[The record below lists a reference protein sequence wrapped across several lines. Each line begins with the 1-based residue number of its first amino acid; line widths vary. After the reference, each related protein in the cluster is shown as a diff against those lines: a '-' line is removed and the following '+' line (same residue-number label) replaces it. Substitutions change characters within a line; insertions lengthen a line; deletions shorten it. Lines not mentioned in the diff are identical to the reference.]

1 MKKSIPPPPHIIDAI
16 KNNKFID
23 PKDPW
28 IRKFMIEERKK
39 ERNGLTITEFE
50 KKRKEDEE
58 KRKEDEEKRKE
69 NEIKYWEQSQI
80 NLLVREYQQFLKLEE
95 DIKNTINWNYL
106 RNCKYC
112 ESTSMRIIMKSKLIH
127 YAEYVCNLCD
137 KHNDWIPYS
146 EKYNFLLPTNT
157 NTQ

>member
-1 MKKSIPPPPHIIDAI
+1 MKKSIPPPHIIDAI

-39 ERNGLTITEFE
+39 ERNGLTIKEFE
-50 KKRKEDEE
+50 KKKKEDEE
-58 KRKEDEEKRKE
+58 KRKDDQ
-69 NEIKYWEQSQI
+69 IKHWEQFQI
-80 NLLVREYQQFLKLEE
+80 NVLVRECQQFLQLEE

-146 EKYNFLLPTNT
+146 EKNNFLLPTNT

>member
-39 ERNGLTITEFE
+39 ERNGLTIKEFE
-50 KKRKEDEE
+50 KKKKEDEE
-58 KRKEDEEKRKE
+58 KIKEDQ
-69 NEIKYWEQSQI
+69 IKYWEQYWEQSQI
-80 NLLVREYQQFLKLEE
+80 NLLVREYQQFLQLER

-106 RNCKYC
+106 RSCKYC
-112 ESTSMRIIMKSKLIH
+112 ESKSMRTILKPKLMH
-127 YAEYVCNLCD
+127 YAEYRCNLCD
-137 KHNDWIPYS
+137 KHNDWIPHS
-146 EKYNFLLPTNT
+146 ESLFFE
-157 NTQ
+157 

>member
-1 MKKSIPPPPHIIDAI
+1 MKKSIPPPHIIDAI

-146 EKYNFLLPTNT
+146 EKNNFLLPTNT

>member
-1 MKKSIPPPPHIIDAI
+1 MKKSIPPPHIIDAI

-39 ERNGLTITEFE
+39 ERNGLTIKEFE

-58 KRKEDEEKRKE
+58 KIKEDQ
-69 NEIKYWEQSQI
+69 IKYWEQSQI
-80 NLLVREYQQFLKLEE
+80 NLLVREYQQFLQLEE

-106 RNCKYC
+106 RSCKYC
-112 ESTSMRIIMKSKLIH
+112 ESKSMRIILKPNLIH
-127 YAEYVCNLCD
+127 YAEYRCNLCD
-137 KHNDWIPYS
+137 KHNDWMPHN
-146 EKYNFLLPTNT
+146 E
-157 NTQ
+157 

>member
-146 EKYNFLLPTNT
+146 EKNNFLLPTNT

>member
-1 MKKSIPPPPHIIDAI
+1 MKKSIPPPHIIDAI

-146 EKYNFLLPTNT
+146 EKNNFLLPTNT
-157 NTQ
+157 NT